1 MGNAYRVLDLYR
13 LRTSVPLSTTNYQLI
28 TVLFTNISSYDI
40 ITIYR
45 LIRRRAAVSRALRQQ
60 NFHLRDSKLCC
71 SADFLFKT
79 VIARGFDPVAISTD
93 KKGYYTGSRRH
104 IQGADTLGYH

>member
-1 MGNAYRVLDLYR
+1 MSVRSYGKRVPRYGFAE
-13 LRTSVPLSTTNYQLI
+13 PASTTNYQLI

-45 LIRRRAAVSRALRQQ
+45 LIRRRASVSRALRQQ

-79 VIARGFDPVAISTD
+79 VIARGAKVKVEIAAS
-93 KKGYYTGSRRH
+93 
-104 IQGADTLGYH
+104 